1 MGHGP
6 ATPAGT
12 RASMWP
18 GFVDSTQAALG
29 EGALKGLLHFYGE
42 RELVVNEIVAEGR
55 ALAGI

>member
-1 MGHGP
+1 
-6 ATPAGT
+6 
-12 RASMWP
+12 MWP